1 MRKKLRPDVASDT
14 SRRNNNCVTI
24 TGQMKITVIRT
35 NRQHQLCVTN
45 RSIGHLLE
53 RMLKD
58 DSKFTIQ
65 KFRDMVP
72 SMNFGYDGYKDM
84 PTWHRVYPAAEFQK
98 DENGNLR
105 MKAFNGLLL
114 LSFRNILKPEDVQL
128 VKKQAAF
135 LPSTLIAVTGADGR
149 SVEILVKFSDE
160 KGELPTDEEHADRL
174 YQSAYR
180 HILPIYQSVIHA
192 EIASQKPSIR
202 SYFLLTLD
210 TQPYYNPQAVALK
223 VDEKLMLQEPTPSIP
238 EAKSD
243 PTDKKEK
250 GMKGSK
256 ENIEKM
262 MKYLNEKYDLRY
274 NMVMKY
280 TEYVPKDKEWIGFQA
295 VEPRV
300 QKSLTL
306 EVQLAGINVS
316 IKDVR
321 NFLESNFIKNY
332 NPVEEFLFIC
342 YDNWD
347 GKDHIRALARTVPT
361 NNPHWE
367 DWFYTWFLAMVE
379 QWHNRTGRQYGN
391 SVAPLLISKQGYNKS
406 TFCRRLIP
414 PQLQWGYTDNLIL
427 SEKRQVLQAMS
438 QCLLINLD
446 EFNQI
451 SAKVQQGFL
460 KNLIQLP
467 NVKYK
472 PPYGSHVQE
481 FPRTASFIAT
491 SNMDDILTDPS
502 GNRRFIGIE
511 LTGPI
516 DVSVRPNYQQL
527 FAQAEKAI
535 WNGEKT
541 YFDAEQTALIMENN
555 RRYQQIDPVM
565 QCFSESFT
573 PTEDENEGTFM
584 TAAAIFSELKA
595 KYGASLEA
603 KSLLSFGRC
612 LKNIDGL
619 KRKRT
624 MKGTEYLVIRRK

>member
-1 MRKKLRPDVASDT
+1 MR
-14 SRRNNNCVTI
+14 
-24 TGQMKITVIRT
+24 ITVIRT

-210 TQPYYNPQAVALK
+210 THPYYNPQAVAMK

-262 MKYLNEKYDLRY
+262 MKYLNE
-274 NMVMKY
+274 
-280 TEYVPKDKEWIGFQA
+280 
-295 VEPRV
+295 
-300 QKSLTL
+300 
-306 EVQLAGINVS
+306 
-316 IKDVR
+316 
-321 NFLESNFIKNY
+321 
-332 NPVEEFLFIC
+332 
-342 YDNWD
+342 
-347 GKDHIRALARTVPT
+347 
-361 NNPHWE
+361 
-367 DWFYTWFLAMVE
+367 
-379 QWHNRTGRQYGN
+379 
-391 SVAPLLISKQGYNKS
+391 
-406 TFCRRLIP
+406 
-414 PQLQWGYTDNLIL
+414 
-427 SEKRQVLQAMS
+427 
-438 QCLLINLD
+438 
-446 EFNQI
+446 
-451 SAKVQQGFL
+451 
-460 KNLIQLP
+460 
-467 NVKYK
+467 
-472 PPYGSHVQE
+472 
-481 FPRTASFIAT
+481 
-491 SNMDDILTDPS
+491 
-502 GNRRFIGIE
+502 
-511 LTGPI
+511 
-516 DVSVRPNYQQL
+516 
-527 FAQAEKAI
+527 
-535 WNGEKT
+535 
-541 YFDAEQTALIMENN
+541 
-555 RRYQQIDPVM
+555 
-565 QCFSESFT
+565 
-573 PTEDENEGTFM
+573 
-584 TAAAIFSELKA
+584 
-595 KYGASLEA
+595 
-603 KSLLSFGRC
+603 
-612 LKNIDGL
+612 
-619 KRKRT
+619 
-624 MKGTEYLVIRRK
+624 

>member
-1 MRKKLRPDVASDT
+1 
-14 SRRNNNCVTI
+14 
-24 TGQMKITVIRT
+24 MKITVIRT

-98 DENGNLR
+98 DENGNLK

-149 SVEILVKFSDE
+149 SVEILVKFTDE

-202 SYFLLTLD
+202 SNFLLTLD
-210 TQPYYNPQAVALK
+210 NLPYYNPQAVALK
-223 VDEKLMLQEPTPSIP
+223 VDEKLMHQETTPSIP
-238 EAKSD
+238 EAKST

-332 NPVEEFLFIC
+332 NPVEEFLFTC

-516 DVSVRPNYQQL
+516 DISVRPNYQQL

-565 QCFSESFT
+565 QCFCESFT
-573 PTEDENEGTFM
+573 PTV
-584 TAAAIFSELKA
+584 LP
-595 KYGASLEA
+595 
-603 KSLLSFGRC
+603 
-612 LKNIDGL
+612 
-619 KRKRT
+619 
-624 MKGTEYLVIRRK
+624 

>member
-1 MRKKLRPDVASDT
+1 MR
-14 SRRNNNCVTI
+14 
-24 TGQMKITVIRT
+24 ITVIRT

-210 TQPYYNPQAVALK
+210 TLPYYNPQAVALK
-223 VDEKLMLQEPTPSIP
+223 VDEKLMHQETTPSIP

-306 EVQLAGINVS
+306 EVQLADINVS
-316 IKDVR
+316 IKDIR

-332 NPVEEFLFIC
+332 NPVEEFLFTC

-361 NNPHWE
+361 NTPHWE

-565 QCFSESFT
+565 QCFCESFT

>member
-1 MRKKLRPDVASDT
+1 MRI
-14 SRRNNNCVTI
+14 TI
-24 TGQMKITVIRT
+24 IRT

-98 DENGNLR
+98 EENGNLR

-114 LSFRNILKPEDVQL
+114 LSFRNILKPEDVQR

-223 VDEKLMLQEPTPSIP
+223 VDEKLMLQEPTSSIP

-332 NPVEEFLFIC
+332 NPVEEFLFTC

-379 QWHNRTGRQYGN
+379 QWHNRSGRQYGN

-541 YFDAEQTALIMENN
+541 YFDAEETALIMETN

>member
-1 MRKKLRPDVASDT
+1 MRI
-14 SRRNNNCVTI
+14 TI
-24 TGQMKITVIRT
+24 IRT

-84 PTWHRVYPAAEFQK
+84 PTWHRVYPASEFQK
-98 DENGNLR
+98 EENGNLR

-114 LSFRNILKPEDVQL
+114 LSFRNILKPEDVQR

-223 VDEKLMLQEPTPSIP
+223 VGEKLMLQEPTSSIP

-332 NPVEEFLFIC
+332 NPVEEFLFTC

-347 GKDHIRALARTVPT
+347 SKDHIRALARTVPT

>member
-1 MRKKLRPDVASDT
+1 MRI
-14 SRRNNNCVTI
+14 TI
-24 TGQMKITVIRT
+24 IRT

-98 DENGNLR
+98 EKNGNLR

-114 LSFRNILKPEDVQL
+114 LSFRNILKPEDVQR

-332 NPVEEFLFIC
+332 NPVEEFLFTC

-516 DVSVRPNYQQL
+516 DISVRPNYQQL

-619 KRKRT
+619 KRKST

>member
-1 MRKKLRPDVASDT
+1 
-14 SRRNNNCVTI
+14 
-24 TGQMKITVIRT
+24 MKITVIRT

-105 MKAFNGLLL
+105 MKTFNGLLL

-202 SYFLLTLD
+202 SNFLLTLD
-210 TQPYYNPQAVALK
+210 NLPYYNPQAVALK
-223 VDEKLMLQEPTPSIP
+223 VDEKLMHQETTPSIP
-238 EAKSD
+238 EAKST

-295 VEPRV
+295 VDPRV

-332 NPVEEFLFIC
+332 NPVEEFLFTC

-624 MKGTEYLVIRRK
+624 MKGTEYLIIKQK

>member
-1 MRKKLRPDVASDT
+1 MR
-14 SRRNNNCVTI
+14 
-24 TGQMKITVIRT
+24 ITVIRT

-250 GMKGSK
+250 SMKGSK

-332 NPVEEFLFIC
+332 NPVEEFLFTC

-391 SVAPLLISKQGYNKS
+391 SVAPLLISQQGYNKS

-541 YFDAEQTALIMENN
+541 YFDTEQTALIMENN
-555 RRYQQIDPVM
+555 RRYQQVDPVM

-573 PTEDENEGTFM
+573 PTEDKNEGTFM

>member
-1 MRKKLRPDVASDT
+1 
-14 SRRNNNCVTI
+14 
-24 TGQMKITVIRT
+24 MKITVIRT

-202 SYFLLTLD
+202 SNFLLTLD
-210 TQPYYNPQAVALK
+210 TLPFYNPQAVALK
-223 VDEKLMLQEPTPSIP
+223 VDEKQMHQKPTPSIP

-250 GMKGSK
+250 SMKGSK

-332 NPVEEFLFIC
+332 NPVEEFLFTC

-361 NNPHWE
+361 NTPHWE

-555 RRYQQIDPVM
+555 RRYQQVDPIM

-624 MKGTEYLVIRRK
+624 MKGTEYLVIRRKQH

>member
-1 MRKKLRPDVASDT
+1 
-14 SRRNNNCVTI
+14 
-24 TGQMKITVIRT
+24 MKITVIRT

-98 DENGNLR
+98 DENGNLK

-149 SVEILVKFSDE
+149 SVEILVKFTDE

-202 SYFLLTLD
+202 SNFLLTLD
-210 TQPYYNPQAVALK
+210 TLPYYNPQAVALK
-223 VDEKLMLQEPTPSIP
+223 VDEKLMHQETTPSIP
-238 EAKSD
+238 EAKST

-332 NPVEEFLFIC
+332 NPVEEFLFTC

-565 QCFSESFT
+565 QCFCESFT

-624 MKGTEYLVIRRK
+624 MKGTEYLIIRRK

>member
-1 MRKKLRPDVASDT
+1 MR
-14 SRRNNNCVTI
+14 
-24 TGQMKITVIRT
+24 ITVIRT

-332 NPVEEFLFIC
+332 NPVEEFLFTC

-391 SVAPLLISKQGYNKS
+391 SVAPLLISQQGYNKS

-438 QCLLINLD
+438 QCRLINLD

-516 DVSVRPNYQQL
+516 DVSVRHNYQQL

-541 YFDAEQTALIMENN
+541 YFDTEQTALIMENN
-555 RRYQQIDPVM
+555 RRYQQVDPVM

-573 PTEDENEGTFM
+573 PTEDKNEGTFM

>member
-1 MRKKLRPDVASDT
+1 MKT
-14 SRRNNNCVTI
+14 TI
-24 TGQMKITVIRT
+24 IRT
-35 NRQHQLCVTN
+35 NRQHQLCVTT
-45 RSIGHLLE
+45 RSIEHLLE

-65 KFRDMVP
+65 KFRDAVP
-72 SMNFGYDGYKDM
+72 SLSFGYDGYKDM

-98 DENGNLR
+98 DANDNLR
-105 MKAFNGLLL
+105 MKTFNGLLL
-114 LSFRNILKPEDVQL
+114 LSFRNILNPEDVSL

-135 LPSTLIAVTGADGR
+135 LPSTLLAVAGADGR
-149 SVEILVKFSDE
+149 SVEILVKFTDHE
-160 KGELPTDEEHADRL
+160 GKLPTDEMHADRL
-174 YQSAYR
+174 YQNAYR
-180 HILPIYQSVIHA
+180 QILPVYQSMIH
-192 EIASQKPSIR
+192 ETIASQEPSIR
-202 SYFLLTLD
+202 SNFLLTLD
-210 TQPYYNPQAVALK
+210 SQPYYNPQAVALK
-223 VDEKLMLQEPTPSIP
+223 IDEELAHQEPTPSVP

-243 PTDKKEK
+243 SIDKKEM

-262 MKYLNEKYDLRY
+262 IKYLSEKYDLRY

-280 TEYVPKDKEWIGFQA
+280 TEYVPKDKGWHGFRA

-321 NFLESNFIKNY
+321 NFLESNYIKSY
-332 NPVEEFLFIC
+332 NPVEDFLFSC
-342 YDNWD
+342 YDKWD

-367 DWFYTWFLAMVE
+367 DWFYTWFLALVE

-451 SAKVQQGFL
+451 SPKIQQGFL

-516 DVSVRPNYQQL
+516 DVSVRPNYLQL
-527 FAQAEKAI
+527 FAQAETAI

-541 YFDAEQTALIMENN
+541 YFDAKQTALIMENN
-555 RRYQQIDPVM
+555 KRYQQVEPIM
-565 QCFSESFT
+565 QCFSECFA
-573 PTEDENEGTFM
+573 PTENECEGIFM
-584 TAAAIFSELKA
+584 TAAAIYGELKA
-595 KYGASLEA
+595 KYGSSLEA
-603 KSLLSFGRC
+603 KSLLSFGRS

-624 MKGTEYLVIRRK
+624 MKGTEYLVIKRK

>member
-1 MRKKLRPDVASDT
+1 
-14 SRRNNNCVTI
+14 
-24 TGQMKITVIRT
+24 MKITVIRT

-58 DSKFTIQ
+58 DSKSTIQ

-149 SVEILVKFSDE
+149 SVEILVKFTDE

-202 SYFLLTLD
+202 SNFLLTLD
-210 TQPYYNPQAVALK
+210 TLPYYNPQAVALK
-223 VDEKLMLQEPTPSIP
+223 VDEKLIHQETTPSIP
-238 EAKSD
+238 EAKST

-262 MKYLNEKYDLRY
+262 MKYLNEKYELRY

-332 NPVEEFLFIC
+332 NPVEEFLFTC

-347 GKDHIRALARTVPT
+347 GKDHIRALARTMPT

-565 QCFSESFT
+565 QCFCESFT

-624 MKGTEYLVIRRK
+624 MKGTEYLIIRRK

>member
-1 MRKKLRPDVASDT
+1 
-14 SRRNNNCVTI
+14 
-24 TGQMKITVIRT
+24 MKITVIRT

-84 PTWHRVYPAAEFQK
+84 PTWHRVYPAAEFLK

-149 SVEILVKFSDE
+149 SVEILVKFTDE

-202 SYFLLTLD
+202 SNFLLTLD
-210 TQPYYNPQAVALK
+210 TLPYYNPQAVALK
-223 VDEKLMLQEPTPSIP
+223 VDEKLMHQETTPSIP
-238 EAKSD
+238 EAKST

-332 NPVEEFLFIC
+332 NPVEEFLFTC

-565 QCFSESFT
+565 QCFCESFT

>member
-1 MRKKLRPDVASDT
+1 
-14 SRRNNNCVTI
+14 
-24 TGQMKITVIRT
+24 MKITVIRT

-202 SYFLLTLD
+202 SNFLLTLD
-210 TQPYYNPQAVALK
+210 NLPYYNPQAVALK
-223 VDEKLMLQEPTPSIP
+223 VDEKLMHQETTPFIP
-238 EAKSD
+238 EAKST
-243 PTDKKEK
+243 PADKKEK

-332 NPVEEFLFIC
+332 NPVEEFLFTC

-565 QCFSESFT
+565 QCFCESFT

-624 MKGTEYLVIRRK
+624 MKGTDYLVIRRK

>member
-1 MRKKLRPDVASDT
+1 
-14 SRRNNNCVTI
+14 
-24 TGQMKITVIRT
+24 MKITVIRT

-149 SVEILVKFSDE
+149 SVEILVKFTDE

-202 SYFLLTLD
+202 SNFLLTLD
-210 TQPYYNPQAVALK
+210 NLPYYNPQAVALK
-223 VDEKLMLQEPTPSIP
+223 VDEKLMHQETTPSIP

-243 PTDKKEK
+243 PTDKKGK

-332 NPVEEFLFIC
+332 NPVEEFLFTC

-379 QWHNRTGRQYGN
+379 QWHNRTGRLYGN

-414 PQLQWGYTDNLIL
+414 PQQQWGYTDNLIL

-612 LKNIDGL
+612 LKNIEGL

-624 MKGTEYLVIRRK
+624 MKGTEYLIIKRK

>member
-1 MRKKLRPDVASDT
+1 
-14 SRRNNNCVTI
+14 
-24 TGQMKITVIRT
+24 MKITVIRT

-624 MKGTEYLVIRRK
+624 MKGTEYLVIRRKQH

>member
-1 MRKKLRPDVASDT
+1 
-14 SRRNNNCVTI
+14 
-24 TGQMKITVIRT
+24 
-35 NRQHQLCVTN
+35 
-45 RSIGHLLE
+45 
-53 RMLKD
+53 
-58 DSKFTIQ
+58 
-65 KFRDMVP
+65 
-72 SMNFGYDGYKDM
+72 M

-149 SVEILVKFSDE
+149 SVEILVKFTDE

-202 SYFLLTLD
+202 SNFLLTLD
-210 TQPYYNPQAVALK
+210 TLPYYNPQAVALK
-223 VDEKLMLQEPTPSIP
+223 VDEKLMHQETTPSIP
-238 EAKSD
+238 EAKST

-555 RRYQQIDPVM
+555 RRYQQVDPIM

-624 MKGTEYLVIRRK
+624 MKGTEYLVIRQKQH

>member
-1 MRKKLRPDVASDT
+1 
-14 SRRNNNCVTI
+14 
-24 TGQMKITVIRT
+24 MKITVIRT

-58 DSKFTIQ
+58 DSKSTIQ

-149 SVEILVKFSDE
+149 SVEILVKFTDE

-202 SYFLLTLD
+202 SNFLLTLD
-210 TQPYYNPQAVALK
+210 TLPYYNPQAVALK
-223 VDEKLMLQEPTPSIP
+223 VDEKLMHQETTPSIP
-238 EAKSD
+238 EAKST

-332 NPVEEFLFIC
+332 NPVEEFLFTC

-535 WNGEKT
+535 WNGEKP

-565 QCFSESFT
+565 QCFCESFT

-624 MKGTEYLVIRRK
+624 MKGTEYLIIRRK

>member
-1 MRKKLRPDVASDT
+1 
-14 SRRNNNCVTI
+14 
-24 TGQMKITVIRT
+24 MKITVIRT

-256 ENIEKM
+256 ESIEKM

-555 RRYQQIDPVM
+555 RRYQQVDPIM

-624 MKGTEYLVIRRK
+624 MKGTEYLVIRRKQH

>member
-1 MRKKLRPDVASDT
+1 
-14 SRRNNNCVTI
+14 
-24 TGQMKITVIRT
+24 MKITVIRT

-98 DENGNLR
+98 DENGNLK

-202 SYFLLTLD
+202 SNFLLTLD
-210 TQPYYNPQAVALK
+210 NLPYYNPQAVALK
-223 VDEKLMLQEPTPSIP
+223 VDEKLMHQETTPSIP
-238 EAKSD
+238 EAKST

-262 MKYLNEKYDLRY
+262 MKYLNEKYELRY

-332 NPVEEFLFIC
+332 NPVEEFLFTC

-565 QCFSESFT
+565 QCFCESFT

>member
-1 MRKKLRPDVASDT
+1 MR
-14 SRRNNNCVTI
+14 
-24 TGQMKITVIRT
+24 ITVIRT

-128 VKKQAAF
+128 VKKHAAF
-135 LPSTLIAVTGADGR
+135 LPSPHIAVTGADGR

-238 EAKSD
+238 EANSD

-250 GMKGSK
+250 SMKGSK

-332 NPVEEFLFIC
+332 NPVEEFLFTC

-391 SVAPLLISKQGYNKS
+391 SVAPLLISQQGYNKS

-555 RRYQQIDPVM
+555 RRYQQVDPVM

-573 PTEDENEGTFM
+573 PTEDKNEGTFM

>member
-1 MRKKLRPDVASDT
+1 MRI
-14 SRRNNNCVTI
+14 TI
-24 TGQMKITVIRT
+24 IRT

-84 PTWHRVYPAAEFQK
+84 PTWHRVYPAVEFQK

-202 SYFLLTLD
+202 SNFLLTLD
-210 TQPYYNPQAVALK
+210 NLPYYNPQAVALK
-223 VDEKLMLQEPTPSIP
+223 VDEKLMHQETTPSIP

-332 NPVEEFLFIC
+332 NPVEDFLFTC

-565 QCFSESFT
+565 QCFCESFT

>member
-1 MRKKLRPDVASDT
+1 MR
-14 SRRNNNCVTI
+14 
-24 TGQMKITVIRT
+24 ITVIRT

-58 DSKFTIQ
+58 DSKSTIQ

-202 SYFLLTLD
+202 SNFLLTLD
-210 TQPYYNPQAVALK
+210 TLPYYNPQAVALK
-223 VDEKLMLQEPTPSIP
+223 VDEKLMHQETTPSIP
-238 EAKSD
+238 EAKST

-262 MKYLNEKYDLRY
+262 MKYLNEKYELRY

-306 EVQLAGINVS
+306 EVQLASINVS

-332 NPVEEFLFIC
+332 NPVEEFLFTC

-565 QCFSESFT
+565 QCFCESFT

>member
-1 MRKKLRPDVASDT
+1 MR
-14 SRRNNNCVTI
+14 
-24 TGQMKITVIRT
+24 ITVIRT

-243 PTDKKEK
+243 PTDKKGK

-332 NPVEEFLFIC
+332 NPVEEFLFTC

-555 RRYQQIDPVM
+555 RRYQQVDPVM

-624 MKGTEYLVIRRK
+624 MKGTEYLVIRRKQH

>member
-1 MRKKLRPDVASDT
+1 
-14 SRRNNNCVTI
+14 
-24 TGQMKITVIRT
+24 MKITVIRT

-58 DSKFTIQ
+58 DSKSTIQ

-149 SVEILVKFSDE
+149 SVEILVKFTDE

-202 SYFLLTLD
+202 SNFLLTLD
-210 TQPYYNPQAVALK
+210 TLPYYNPQAVALK
-223 VDEKLMLQEPTPSIP
+223 VDEKLMHQETTPSIP
-238 EAKSD
+238 EAKST

-262 MKYLNEKYDLRY
+262 MKYLNEKYELRY

-306 EVQLAGINVS
+306 EVQPAGINVS

-332 NPVEEFLFIC
+332 NPVEEFLFTC

-565 QCFSESFT
+565 QCFCESFT

-624 MKGTEYLVIRRK
+624 MKGTEYLIIRRK

>member
-1 MRKKLRPDVASDT
+1 
-14 SRRNNNCVTI
+14 
-24 TGQMKITVIRT
+24 MKITVIRT

-114 LSFRNILKPEDVQL
+114 LSYRNILKPEDVQL

-149 SVEILVKFSDE
+149 SVEILVKFTDE

-202 SYFLLTLD
+202 SNFLLTLD
-210 TQPYYNPQAVALK
+210 TLPYYNPQAVALK
-223 VDEKLMLQEPTPSIP
+223 VDEKLMHQETTPSIP
-238 EAKSD
+238 EAKST

-332 NPVEEFLFIC
+332 NPVEEFLFTC

-565 QCFSESFT
+565 QCFCESFT

-624 MKGTEYLVIRRK
+624 MKGTEYLIIRRK

>member
-1 MRKKLRPDVASDT
+1 
-14 SRRNNNCVTI
+14 
-24 TGQMKITVIRT
+24 MKITVIRT

-58 DSKFTIQ
+58 DSKSTIQ

-98 DENGNLR
+98 DENGNLK

-149 SVEILVKFSDE
+149 SVEILVKFTDE

-202 SYFLLTLD
+202 SNFLLTLD
-210 TQPYYNPQAVALK
+210 TLPYYNPQAVALK
-223 VDEKLMLQEPTPSIP
+223 VDEKLMHQETTPSIP
-238 EAKSD
+238 EAKST

-262 MKYLNEKYDLRY
+262 MKYLNEKYELRY

-332 NPVEEFLFIC
+332 NPVEEFLFTC

-565 QCFSESFT
+565 QCFCESFT

-624 MKGTEYLVIRRK
+624 MKGTEYLIIRRK

>member
-1 MRKKLRPDVASDT
+1 
-14 SRRNNNCVTI
+14 
-24 TGQMKITVIRT
+24 MKITVIRA

-149 SVEILVKFSDE
+149 SVEILVKFTDE

-202 SYFLLTLD
+202 SNFLLTLD
-210 TQPYYNPQAVALK
+210 TLPYYNPQAVALK
-223 VDEKLMLQEPTPSIP
+223 VDEKLMHQETTPSIP
-238 EAKSD
+238 EAKST

-332 NPVEEFLFIC
+332 NPVEEFLFTC

-427 SEKRQVLQAMS
+427 SEKRQVLQVMS

-565 QCFSESFT
+565 QCFCESFT

>member
-1 MRKKLRPDVASDT
+1 
-14 SRRNNNCVTI
+14 
-24 TGQMKITVIRT
+24 MKITVIRT

-114 LSFRNILKPEDVQL
+114 LSFRNILKPEDVQF

-223 VDEKLMLQEPTPSIP
+223 VDEKLMFQEPTPSIP

-332 NPVEEFLFIC
+332 NPVEEFLFTC

-391 SVAPLLISKQGYNKS
+391 SAAPLLISKQGYNKS

-502 GNRRFIGIE
+502 GNRRFISIE

-516 DVSVRPNYQQL
+516 DISVRPNYQQL

-555 RRYQQIDPVM
+555 RRYQQVDPIM

-624 MKGTEYLVIRRK
+624 MKGTEYLVIRQKQH

>member
-1 MRKKLRPDVASDT
+1 
-14 SRRNNNCVTI
+14 
-24 TGQMKITVIRT
+24 MKITVIRT

-98 DENGNLR
+98 EENGNLR

-114 LSFRNILKPEDVQL
+114 LSFRNILKPEDVQR

-202 SYFLLTLD
+202 NYFLLTLD

-332 NPVEEFLFIC
+332 NPVEDFLFTC

-516 DVSVRPNYQQL
+516 DVSVHPNYQQL

>member
-1 MRKKLRPDVASDT
+1 
-14 SRRNNNCVTI
+14 
-24 TGQMKITVIRT
+24 MKITVIRT

-98 DENGNLR
+98 DENGNLK

-202 SYFLLTLD
+202 SNFLLTLD
-210 TQPYYNPQAVALK
+210 NLPYYNPQAVALK
-223 VDEKLMLQEPTPSIP
+223 VDEKLMHQETTPSIP
-238 EAKSD
+238 EAKST

-262 MKYLNEKYDLRY
+262 MKYLNEKYELRY

-332 NPVEEFLFIC
+332 NPVEEFLFTC

-565 QCFSESFT
+565 QCFCESFT

-624 MKGTEYLVIRRK
+624 MKGTEYLIIRRK

>member
-1 MRKKLRPDVASDT
+1 
-14 SRRNNNCVTI
+14 
-24 TGQMKITVIRT
+24 MKITVIRT

-58 DSKFTIQ
+58 DSKSTIQ

-114 LSFRNILKPEDVQL
+114 LSFRNILKLEDVQL

-202 SYFLLTLD
+202 SNFLLTLD
-210 TQPYYNPQAVALK
+210 TLPYYNPQAVALK
-223 VDEKLMLQEPTPSIP
+223 VDEKLMHQETTPSIP
-238 EAKSD
+238 EAKST

-332 NPVEEFLFIC
+332 NPVEEFLFTC

-565 QCFSESFT
+565 QCFCESFT

-624 MKGTEYLVIRRK
+624 MKGTEYLIIIRK

>member
-1 MRKKLRPDVASDT
+1 
-14 SRRNNNCVTI
+14 
-24 TGQMKITVIRT
+24 MKITVIRT

-114 LSFRNILKPEDVQL
+114 LSFRNILKPEDVQF

-135 LPSTLIAVTGADGR
+135 LPSTLITVTGADGR

-223 VDEKLMLQEPTPSIP
+223 VDEKLMFQEPTPSIP
-238 EAKSD
+238 ETKSD

-332 NPVEEFLFIC
+332 NPVEEFLFTC

-347 GKDHIRALARTVPT
+347 GKDYIRALARTVPT

-502 GNRRFIGIE
+502 GNRRFISIE

-516 DVSVRPNYQQL
+516 DIRVHPNYQQL

-555 RRYQQIDPVM
+555 RRYQQVDPVM

>member
-1 MRKKLRPDVASDT
+1 
-14 SRRNNNCVTI
+14 
-24 TGQMKITVIRT
+24 MKITVIRT

-98 DENGNLR
+98 EENGNLR

-210 TQPYYNPQAVALK
+210 TLPYYNPQAVALK
-223 VDEKLMLQEPTPSIP
+223 VDEKLMHQETTPSIP
-238 EAKSD
+238 EAKID

-262 MKYLNEKYDLRY
+262 MKYLNEKYELRY

-332 NPVEEFLFIC
+332 NPVEEFLFTC

-379 QWHNRTGRQYGN
+379 QWHNRTGRLYGN

-565 QCFSESFT
+565 QCFCESFT

-624 MKGTEYLVIRRK
+624 MKGTEYLVIKR

>member
-1 MRKKLRPDVASDT
+1 
-14 SRRNNNCVTI
+14 
-24 TGQMKITVIRT
+24 MKITVIRT

-202 SYFLLTLD
+202 SNFLLTLD
-210 TQPYYNPQAVALK
+210 NLPYYNPQAVALK
-223 VDEKLMLQEPTPSIP
+223 VEEKLMHQETTPSIP
-238 EAKSD
+238 EAKST

-332 NPVEEFLFIC
+332 NPVEEFLFTC

-535 WNGEKT
+535 RNGEKT

-565 QCFSESFT
+565 QCFCESFT

>member
-1 MRKKLRPDVASDT
+1 
-14 SRRNNNCVTI
+14 
-24 TGQMKITVIRT
+24 MKITVIRT

-58 DSKFTIQ
+58 DSKSTIQ

-149 SVEILVKFSDE
+149 SVEILVKFTDE

-202 SYFLLTLD
+202 SNFLLTLD
-210 TQPYYNPQAVALK
+210 TLPYYNPQAVALK
-223 VDEKLMLQEPTPSIP
+223 VDEKLMHQETTPSIP
-238 EAKSD
+238 EAKST

-332 NPVEEFLFIC
+332 NPVEEFLFTC

-516 DVSVRPNYQQL
+516 DISVRPNYQQL

-565 QCFSESFT
+565 QCFCESFT

-624 MKGTEYLVIRRK
+624 MKGTEYLIIRRK

>member
-1 MRKKLRPDVASDT
+1 
-14 SRRNNNCVTI
+14 
-24 TGQMKITVIRT
+24 MKITVIRT

-58 DSKFTIQ
+58 DSKSTIQ

-149 SVEILVKFSDE
+149 SVEILVKFTDE

-223 VDEKLMLQEPTPSIP
+223 VDEKLMLQAPTPSIP
-238 EAKSD
+238 EAKST

-332 NPVEEFLFIC
+332 NPVEEFLFTC

-565 QCFSESFT
+565 QCFCESFT

-624 MKGTEYLVIRRK
+624 MKGTEYLIIRRK

>member
-1 MRKKLRPDVASDT
+1 MR
-14 SRRNNNCVTI
+14 
-24 TGQMKITVIRT
+24 ITVIRT

-114 LSFRNILKPEDVQL
+114 LSFRNILKPEDVQF

-223 VDEKLMLQEPTPSIP
+223 VDEKLIFQEPTPSIP
-238 EAKSD
+238 ETKSD

-332 NPVEEFLFIC
+332 NPVEEFLFTC

-347 GKDHIRALARTVPT
+347 GKDYIRALARTVPT

-379 QWHNRTGRQYGN
+379 QWHNCTGRQYGN

-502 GNRRFIGIE
+502 GNRRFISIE

-516 DVSVRPNYQQL
+516 DIRVHPNYQQL

-555 RRYQQIDPVM
+555 RRYQQVDPIM

-612 LKNIDGL
+612 LKNIDRL

-624 MKGTEYLVIRRK
+624 MKGTEYLVIRQKQH

>member
-1 MRKKLRPDVASDT
+1 
-14 SRRNNNCVTI
+14 
-24 TGQMKITVIRT
+24 MKITVIRT

-114 LSFRNILKPEDVQL
+114 LSFRNILKLEDVQL

-332 NPVEEFLFIC
+332 NPVEEFLFTC

-347 GKDHIRALARTVPT
+347 GKDHIRALAHTVPT

-565 QCFSESFT
+565 QCFCESFT

-584 TAAAIFSELKA
+584 TAAAIFRELKA